1 MKNIAKYLDILLLF
15 YFIQLLLFS
24 VLFATFSIFYFVFLI
39 STRYIRLKVPGDS
52 KFYFPLYM
60 AHHIYIYIYI
70 KIAFIGLSLN
80 IFM

>member
-24 VLFATFSIFYFVFLI
+24 VLFATFLIFYFVFLI

-60 AHHIYIYIYI
+60 AHHIYIYI